1 MTEMSPQ
8 PDRSASGDL
17 TVRAS
22 QIGTSLDDLL
32 LHCRTELSRA
42 VEAKQYVRANLLR
55 TRVNRLGG
63 LRLDLREAL
72 VAIRRDPDAAA
83 GALDHLAQEIKEI
96 GEAH

>member
-8 PDRSASGDL
+8 PDRAAAGDL
-17 TVRAS
+17 TTRAS
-22 QIGTSLDDLL
+22 QIGTSLDDLVL
-32 LHCRTELSRA
+32 RCRTELARA
-42 VEAKQYVRANLLR
+42 VEAKQYARANHLR

-96 GEAH
+96 SEAH